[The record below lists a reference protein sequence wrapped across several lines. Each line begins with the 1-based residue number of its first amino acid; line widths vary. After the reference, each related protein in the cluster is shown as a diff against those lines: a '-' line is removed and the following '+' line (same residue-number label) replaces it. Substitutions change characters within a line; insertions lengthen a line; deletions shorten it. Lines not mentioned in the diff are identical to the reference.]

1 MPTYRGLSYFVYTA
15 MEGMLRAC
23 NAIKA
28 KKRSQLALTIRKISA
43 SSSYTAMVHFVT
55 NDWVVK
61 DSSEILVYL

>member
-1 MPTYRGLSYFVYTA
+1 
-15 MEGMLRAC
+15 MLRAC